1 MNDKRIT
8 DKLTIISD
16 VLIQMLQTDI
26 SDEKSFLEIQLVEIA
41 KSDPNC
47 KLFFLILLF
56 YFFIFLFFFLFFYSF
71 FYSFFFDFFI
81 FFYFPL
87 NFL

>member
-47 KLFFLILLF
+47 KIFI
-56 YFFIFLFFFLFFYSF
+56 FFIFIIYFSF
-71 FYSFFFDFFI
+71 F
-81 FFYFPL
+81 
-87 NFL
+87 